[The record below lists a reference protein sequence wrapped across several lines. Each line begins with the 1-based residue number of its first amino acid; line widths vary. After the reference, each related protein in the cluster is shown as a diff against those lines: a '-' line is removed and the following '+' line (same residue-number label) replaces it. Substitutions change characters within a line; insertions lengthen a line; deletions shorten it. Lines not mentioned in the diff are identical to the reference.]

1 MIMQEEILEASE
13 VARMLRINVR
23 TVQKMASNGELT
35 GFRVANRWR
44 FRREAIN
51 DYIRQQEQLN
61 FPPKNEEK
69 PE

>member
-1 MIMQEEILEASE
+1 MIMQDEILEARE
-13 VARMLRINVR
+13 VAKMLRINVR
-23 TVQKMASNGELT
+23 TVQKLASNGELV

-61 FPPKNEEK
+61 LSPKSDEQ
-69 PE
+69 